1 MLRVDY
7 VDRGTVVVYERGETS
22 YPAELKS
29 ARGKERMQ
37 MRKQDGT
44 FEGRRAMEGE
54 KGRVGDKK

>member
-1 MLRVDY
+1 MKEGKCL
-7 VDRGTVVVYERGETS
+7 T
-22 YPAELKS
+22 PAELTTWESEAKS
-29 ARGKERMQ
+29 ARGTERMQ

>member
-1 MLRVDY
+1 M
-7 VDRGTVVVYERGETS
+7 DRGTVVVYERGETS